1 MSNTYNLYL
10 VIIDGH
16 NKKYYNIFMELRELR
31 YFLAVAR
38 EESISR
44 AAESLFITQP
54 NLSRQMQNLDI
65 AVKGKGLCLY
75 GFVDRIDP
83 TEFPQTFI

>member
-1 MSNTYNLYL
+1 
-10 VIIDGH
+10 
-16 NKKYYNIFMELRELR
+16 MELRELR

-54 NLSRQMQNLDI
+54 NLSRQMQNLE
-65 AVKGKGLCLY
+65 KETGQKL
-75 GFVDRIDP
+75 
-83 TEFPQTFI
+83 FIRGNRKVSLTPAGALLRKRAEEIL